1 MFTKEDLQELSNV
14 SSHHFPDR
22 SAKWLI
28 RQREHLQALLAMLAG
43 EIADALDFDRVEQLQ
58 RSFISDELRTQE
70 SDMIFSV
77 PFRKPTGRCEEVI
90 IYILIEHQS
99 SVDPSMA
106 LRLLS
111 YMTQIWMEE
120 RRPWV
125 EGKLSKAEWRLTP
138 IVPVVFYTGA
148 GAWRSPFS
156 LTALMDLPEVLKRF
170 VPTFDTLFLDV
181 KATDPDE
188 LTQTGHPLGWL
199 LRVLRQENSDPP
211 AMRAALLEA
220 LAGLRDLH
228 TQDIEA
234 YTRAILYLFLLIL
247 HRGEA
252 GEHQD
257 LLRLL
262 SEERTQNQEI
272 VDMAD
277 SIIELSE
284 QRGEQRGIQQGIEQG
299 IEQGARQTS
308 IESTLAILN
317 TRFPDADV
325 DTLTPALE
333 AIEDLNRL
341 KQLNLEASLVERFR
355 AFQERLET

>member
-1 MFTKEDLQELSNV
+1 M
-14 SSHHFPDR
+14 
-22 SAKWLI
+22 I
-28 RQREHLQALLAMLAG
+28 RQREHLEALLQMLAG
-43 EIADALDFDRVEQLQ
+43 EIAEALDFDRVQQ
-58 RSFISDELRTQE
+58 VPRSFISDELRTQE

-77 PFRKPTGRCEEVI
+77 PFRAPTAGCEEVI

-99 SVDPSMA
+99 TVDPSME

-120 RRPWV
+120 RRSWV
-125 EGKLSKAEWRLTP
+125 EGKVSKAEWRLTP
-138 IVPVVFYTGA
+138 IVPVVFYTGT

-156 LTALMDLPEVLKRF
+156 LTTLMDLPEVLKRF

-188 LTQTGHPLGWL
+188 LTQTGHTLGWL
-199 LRVLRQENSDPP
+199 LTVLRQEHADPP
-211 AMRAALLEA
+211 VMREALLDA
-220 LAGLRDLH
+220 LTGIRDLH

-247 HRGEA
+247 HRRQA
-252 GEHQD
+252 VEHQD
-257 LLRLL
+257 LLGILTQ
-262 SEERTQNQEI
+262 EHTQNQEI
-272 VDMAD
+272 VNMAD
-277 SIIELSE
+277 SIIALSE
-284 QRGEQRGIQQGIEQG
+284 KRGIQKGIEQG

-317 TRFPDADV
+317 TRFSDADV
-325 DTLTPALE
+325 DTLTPTLE

-341 KQLNLEASLVERFR
+341 KQLILEASLVESFR